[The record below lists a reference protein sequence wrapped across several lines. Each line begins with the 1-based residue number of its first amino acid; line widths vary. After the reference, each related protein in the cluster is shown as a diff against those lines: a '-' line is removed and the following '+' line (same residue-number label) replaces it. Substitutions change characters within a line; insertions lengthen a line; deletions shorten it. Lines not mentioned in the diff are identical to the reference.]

1 MDQDAAA
8 LALLAVRT
16 LAIRDLRLAT
26 SESLTGGG
34 LGAAITSVPGSS
46 AVYLGGVIAYATPM
60 KRVLSGVPA
69 EVLAM
74 VGPIS
79 GLTAA
84 EMAFGVQ
91 RLTGADWAIATTGVA
106 GPEPQ
111 GKHPVGEVW
120 ICVVG
125 PRVGTVE
132 PAVQAVRLDL
142 VGDREQIRRDTVTAA
157 LRVLVTMLSPV

>member
-1 MDQDAAA
+1 
-8 LALLAVRT
+8 LAVRT
-16 LAIRDLRLAT
+16 LATRDLRLAT

-46 AVYLGGVIAYATPM
+46 GVYLGGVIAYVTPM
-60 KRVLSGVPA
+60 KRVLSGVPR
-69 EVLAM
+69 EVLAA

-91 RLTGADWAIATTGVA
+91 RITGADWAVATTGVA
-106 GPEPQ
+106 GPEAQ
-111 GKHPVGEVW
+111 DRHPVGEVW

-125 PRVGTVE
+125 PRVGSFE
-132 PAVQAVRLDL
+132 PAVQTIRHYFT
-142 VGDREQIRRDTVTAA
+142 GDREQIRAATVEAA
-157 LRVLVTMLSPV
+157 LQMLVTMLSPV